1 MGRTNYQRGYE
12 IERKIVHELTG
23 RGFLVVRSAGSHS
36 KVDVLG
42 ISRRRILA
50 VQSKRT
56 KRFSMA
62 AYRKEIAG
70 IQATIKEHNI
80 DEVIDFEF
88 WVWVDRQGFRK
99 WKVTID
105 SVSEVA

>member
-12 IERKIVHELTG
+12 IERKIVHELTSQG
-23 RGFLVVRSAGSHS
+23 YLVLRSAGSHS

-56 KRFSMA
+56 KKFSPA
-62 AYRKEIAG
+62 NYRKEIAD
-70 IQATIKEHNI
+70 IQATIAQHNL
-80 DEVIDFEF
+80 DDVIDFEL

-99 WKVTID
+99 WQVRASHVK
-105 SVSEVA
+105 EVA